1 MAAPTSSPVNAG
13 HTYANEA
20 EDYEDREQWD
30 KAATAHT
37 LAAEQFQKAIVYAQD
52 PEAVKTLRLLV
63 MNHTRKASTLSR
75 KATKRNDAQAAKR
88 GSLDQRSSSY
98 PISSPTKS
106 NGHASLPLS
115 NRVNNLHIH
124 DISTYSDSSSSTLH
138 PNTYQSH
145 SMDHESQVIDDSY
158 ALLNDRDEEDSD
170 PFNKFWNAVETLVQK
185 LSNPVAFAS
194 VPLNEADNPNA
205 LIEDSNVLAAL
216 RKDPSSSAKPST
228 KAQIEASMM
237 ESFFVVPRQAPP
249 QMITKTMDNVPT
261 NDIGEKSAA

>member
-1 MAAPTSSPVNAG
+1 MRYFS
-13 HTYANEA
+13 
-20 EDYEDREQWD
+20 Q
-30 KAATAHT
+30 
-37 LAAEQFQKAIVYAQD
+37 
-52 PEAVKTLRLLV
+52 LLC
-63 MNHTRKASTLSR
+63 KLCALKYLIILS
-75 KATKRNDAQAAKR
+75 Q
-88 GSLDQRSSSY
+88 
-98 PISSPTKS
+98 
-106 NGHASLPLS
+106 
-115 NRVNNLHIH
+115 
-124 DISTYSDSSSSTLH
+124 
-138 PNTYQSH
+138 
-145 SMDHESQVIDDSY
+145 
-158 ALLNDRDEEDSD
+158 EDSD

-249 QMITKTMDNVPT
+249 QMITKTTDNVPT